1 MALKDTWTPKIDDVD
16 DVMASDINE
25 VAAAVIK
32 IEEEG
37 VSGGGGG
44 GMTEEQVREI
54 LAGQIDVGYLTVSSN
69 GRITTPAIYISD
81 GVPDWRGLVQYD
93 GSGREITMEQTL
105 ATLATKKEVGEIS
118 AVLDELHTYAQSLI
132 GGGESE

>member
-37 VSGGGGG
+37 VSGGGGTGG
-44 GMTEEQVREI
+44 GMTEEQLKDI
-54 LAGQIDVGYLTVSSN
+54 LNNGIDFLTVKQLLTAYSLH
-69 GRITTPAIYISD
+69 ID
-81 GVPDWRGLVQYD
+81 GDLGHIVVRDDKGNPQSLKDVF
-93 GSGREITMEQTL
+93 
-105 ATLATKKEVGEIS
+105 ATLATKKELGDIET
-118 AVLDELHTYAQSLI
+118 ALDEIIAIQNSLI
-132 GGGESE
+132 GGADA